1 MLDGLCAS
9 GDPDG
14 AAKLLAQMEQQ
25 DEGLPSS
32 VCAPNVVTYTCLI
45 KCLCE
50 KNRLQEAL
58 ALLDRMGKRGVLPN
72 QVLIRT
78 LLNGLCAGGRVDGAY
93 DLIENVVGAGTISS
107 NSCYSLLVTCLI
119 KIHSLDEAEGLL
131 RKMIEKGIKP
141 SGLAFNSLVR
151 ELCRKGRILDGYSWF
166 GVVEENG
173 LADSD
178 VYSMLLKRLCEEGYV
193 NEGTMVGRKIVER
206 NIHVEAD
213 CVEHAVEVLRKV
225 GEEELASNILE
236 LKELQVVQF

>member
-1 MLDGLCAS
+1 
-9 GDPDG
+9 
-14 AAKLLAQMEQQ
+14 
-25 DEGLPSS
+25 
-32 VCAPNVVTYTCLI
+32 
-45 KCLCE
+45 
-50 KNRLQEAL
+50 
-58 ALLDRMGKRGVLPN
+58 MGKCGVHPN

-107 NSCYSLLVTCLI
+107 DSCYSLLVTCLI

-151 ELCRKGRILDGYSWF
+151 ELCRKGRILDGYSLL
-166 GVVEENG
+166 GVMEENES
-173 LADSD
+173 ADSD
-178 VYSMLLKRLCEEGYV
+178 VYSMLLKRLCEEGYM
-193 NEGTMVGRKIVER
+193 NEATMVGRKIVEG

-213 CVEHAVEVLRKV
+213 CVERAAEVLRKV

-236 LKELQVVQF
+236 LKELQVVPF